1 MTFYSRRHTVL
12 ENRVILSWKRDK
24 TFVENNYLHFNLKIT
39 LARVRKVV
47 VKLDFCW
54 YVMILA
60 IVASFFFLPESNLSS
75 IYLFIRISLNKC
87 FPAGIYLLKV
97 NSRSTRTSCEI
108 CSKLTI
114 KISSGIFIVNF
125 EHISHLVLVFL

>member
-54 YVMILA
+54 CHDLGH
-60 IVASFFFLPESNLSS
+60 SSKFGFFLPESNLSS
-75 IYLFIRISLNKC
+75 IYLFIRISLNTC

-114 KISSGIFIVNF
+114 KISSGIFVNF